1 MLSSSLLFLRFLPCS
16 FQVAARR
23 LYSSL
28 PTCHFLVL
36 SRVSVTWKALGNS
49 AVISCWTRIKLHVFI
64 YFFFQDSLGSF
75 AAAFSLP
82 KEVIQPVAVPSV
94 SLSRQPE
101 FPSAPMGRPTIP
113 RKPPSSSALLRR
125 AGIASKCQ
133 QCLPRC
139 QQRLSLPA
147 QICRALGPSQ
157 LPVWSDCL
165 PRVNYSK
172 KRLIAKML
180 VWFECF
186 FPCGN
191 WSSLFVG
198 KKIPVYRKRRVS
210 LAGSLT
216 YKWMSLYIQM
226 YFMIEI
232 LIYILWLL

>member
-1 MLSSSLLFLRFLPCS
+1 MYLFF
-16 FQVAARR
+16 
-23 LYSSL
+23 
-28 PTCHFLVL
+28 
-36 SRVSVTWKALGNS
+36 
-49 AVISCWTRIKLHVFI
+49 
-64 YFFFQDSLGSF
+64 FFFQDSLGSF

-94 SLSRQPE
+94 SPSRQPE

-180 VWFECF
+180 VWFECL

-216 YKWMSLYIQM
+216 YRWMSLYIQM
-226 YFMIEI
+226 YFKTEI